1 MAVTHRGVADV
12 VGADASATCAHRIA
26 ARVSGVRTPPQCQ
39 TPEIA
44 MKSLTTL
51 FSSLLLSLV
60 LAGSALAG
68 ETVNI
73 NTADAATI
81 DRVLINVGPTKAQA
95 IVDHRKAN
103 GAFRSPEQLALVKG
117 IGLKTV
123 EKNRDRIVIG
133 NVMPAAK
140 TTTAAPIPAPKA
152 VARR

>member
-1 MAVTHRGVADV
+1 
-12 VGADASATCAHRIA
+12 
-26 ARVSGVRTPPQCQ
+26 
-39 TPEIA
+39 

-60 LAGSALAG
+60 LAGCALAG

-81 DRVLINVGPTKAQA
+81 DRVLLNVGPAKAQA
-95 IVDHRKAN
+95 IVDYRKAN
-103 GAFRSPEQLALVKG
+103 GAFKSAEQLAMVKG

-123 EKNRDRIVIG
+123 EKNRDRISVG
-133 NVMPAAK
+133 AARPATKPAAK
-140 TTTAAPIPAPKA
+140 AAAKPAPQR